1 VRDQYNLWIKQ
12 DFTVNVLNVIEDLDQ
27 DGIEDAYD
35 PDDDNDGYSDTEE
48 IAYGSDP
55 LDANSPA
62 NTAPQITLGNSFP
75 NQLDANGV
83 FHIGHA
89 ENKTHIIKV
98 TATDVDGDDLNYSIY
113 GWQDVH
119 HFEINASS
127 GDLYFKQAP
136 NFEELTDHNEDG
148 IYGIVLRVSDGH
160 VHTDQPAWIWLQN
173 ENEAPTDLN
182 SIVPLSVSEN
192 LPVGTVVGQLTAND
206 PDANSSLTYALIGES
221 NDNHLFSIDSNGTV
235 ITNAQFDYESN
246 SSYAIR
252 IKVDDQYNLWIKQ
265 DFTVNVL
272 NVIEDLD
279 QDGIE
284 DAYDS
289 DIDGDGYSNE
299 IELAYPS
306 DPLDA
311 NSVANTLPTA
321 LTLSS
326 LEVMENLP
334 IGSVVGQFTVIDPD
348 INDSHIVKFNDINQ
362 NISHNHL
369 FTIDANNTLRTAV
382 VFDYENNS
390 STIHLRVK
398 AKQEQV
404 GVFWE
409 FFTLSLIDDPSDNS
423 PTGGDQTTDGNDS
436 SPIDDQNET
445 TTLPSNEIFLPI
457 LQTLAAQTDANGTH
471 HLAGKILTDGGSPVF
486 ETGFLVSKKISLS
499 DSIRITATLESN
511 ATQYH
516 ASISELSPNTTYYFR
531 AFAVNAVGE
540 NRGALKKFRTPKQVD
555 LNDWQ
560 KDAIE
565 LTGSWKKSAWFGI
578 FFPTSNPWIYHA
590 EMGWLYPSQMQ
601 DGSLWLWNETNGWQ
615 WTQQGLYPYLFR
627 WRDSTWVYF
636 QGKFEG
642 RTILFNYSTQ
652 SFE

>member
-1 VRDQYNLWIKQ
+1 MRDQYNLWIKQ
-12 DFTVNVLNVIEDLDQ
+12 DFTVNVLNQV
-27 DGIEDAYD
+27 
-35 PDDDNDGYSDTEE
+35 
-48 IAYGSDP
+48 
-55 LDANSPA
+55 
-62 NTAPQITLGNSFP
+62 
-75 NQLDANGV
+75 
-83 FHIGHA
+83 
-89 ENKTHIIKV
+89 
-98 TATDVDGDDLNYSIY
+98 
-113 GWQDVH
+113 
-119 HFEINASS
+119 
-127 GDLYFKQAP
+127 
-136 NFEELTDHNEDG
+136 
-148 IYGIVLRVSDGH
+148 
-160 VHTDQPAWIWLQN
+160 
-173 ENEAPTDLN
+173 
-182 SIVPLSVSEN
+182 
-192 LPVGTVVGQLTAND
+192 
-206 PDANSSLTYALIGES
+206 
-221 NDNHLFSIDSNGTV
+221 
-235 ITNAQFDYESN
+235 
-246 SSYAIR
+246 
-252 IKVDDQYNLWIKQ
+252 
-265 DFTVNVL
+265 
-272 NVIEDLD
+272 EDLD

-299 IELAYPS
+299 TELAYPS

-311 NSVANTLPTA
+311 NSVADTLPTA

-398 AKQEQV
+398 AKQDQA

-423 PTGGDQTTDGNDS
+423 PTNQSPTGGDQTPDGNNS

-445 TTLPSNEIFLPI
+445 THPPSKEIFLPI
-457 LQTLAAQTDANGTH
+457 LQTLTAQTDANGTH

-486 ETGFLVSKKISLS
+486 EAGFLVSKKIFLS
-499 DSIRITATLESN
+499 DSIRITALLESN

-540 NRGALKKFRTPKQVD
+540 TRGALKKFRTPKQVV

-560 KDAIE
+560 KGAVNLADGWKT
-565 LTGSWKKSAWFGI
+565 LDWLGTYRDTGH
-578 FFPTSNPWIYHA
+578 TWIYHS
-590 EMGWLYPSQMQ
+590 EMGWLYPSAME
-601 DGSLWLWNETNGWQ
+601 DGSLWLWNESDGWR
-615 WTQQGLYPYLFR
+615 WTQQDLYPYLFR
-627 WRDSTWVYF
+627 WRDSSWLYF
-636 QGKFEG
+636 QGKFGG
-642 RTILFNYSTQ
+642 RIILYNYSTQ